1 MEEAQVSNHQNGRR
15 RVLIVDDSPGIR
27 KRLGALAKEVEG
39 VEVAGDA
46 ADAQEALDLCR
57 ELEPDVMTLDL
68 RLPGESGLEVLER
81 LQGLPNPPVVIVLT
95 NYPYPEF
102 KRRCLAMGA
111 RYFLNKATQFEKV
124 QEILEGDL
132 DSRPDTEILEFP
144 GFRQELPE

>member
-1 MEEAQVSNHQNGRR
+1 MKEAQVSNHQNARR
-15 RVLIVDDSPGIR
+15 GVLIVDDSPGIR
-27 KRLGALAKEVEG
+27 KRLGALAMEVEG
-39 VEVAGDA
+39 VEVVGDA

-81 LQGLPNPPVVIVLT
+81 LQGLPSAPVVIVLT

-132 DSRPDTEILEFP
+132 DSRPDTEISEFP
-144 GFRQELPE
+144 GLRQELPE